1 MRKSIWLLGLLLL
14 AACAT
19 DRQDDPFEI
28 LSGHWVKQGN
38 TAVIAEHWE
47 QARDG
52 AWTGAVYRIEAGD
65 SLLVESLEIRAAGDS
80 GFVYWAEVQGQN
92 EGKSVP
98 FDLKTYF
105 PDSLFVFENA
115 NHDFPQKISYRLVT
129 PDSLEIVLGLLAD
142 SKKDRQFYFGRVKNP
157 QTN

>member
-1 MRKSIWLLGLLLL
+1 MKKSAWIWGLLLL
-14 AACAT
+14 SACSNPG
-19 DRQDDPFEI
+19 QDDPFAI
-28 LSGHWVKQGN
+28 LSGHWIKRGN

-47 QARDG
+47 QASDR
-52 AWTGAVYRIEAGD
+52 AWIGAVYRIEEGD

-80 GFVYWAEVQGQN
+80 GFVYWAAVEGQN

-98 FDLKTYF
+98 FDLKTYL

-115 NHDFPQKISYRLVT
+115 NHDFPQKISYRLLT

-142 SKKDRQFYFGRVKNP
+142 ESKDRQFYFGRVKNP
-157 QTN
+157 NN